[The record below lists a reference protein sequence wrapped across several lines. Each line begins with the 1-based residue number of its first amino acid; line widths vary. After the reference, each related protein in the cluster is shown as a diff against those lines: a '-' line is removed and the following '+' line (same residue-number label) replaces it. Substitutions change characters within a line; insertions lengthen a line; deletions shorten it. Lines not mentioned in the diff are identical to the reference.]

1 MERETILV
9 PVTNFSIRQICD
21 SGQCFRMA
29 PLEDG
34 RYQVIAHGR
43 RLELGQDG
51 ETVTFYCGR
60 QDYEDVWKRYF
71 DLDAD
76 YGEIIGRIDPDDAYL
91 TAAAQFGSGI
101 RILNQ
106 DLWEMIIT
114 FIISQ
119 QNNIKR
125 IRRCIDRICE
135 KYGVWR
141 DGFFDFPTPEALA
154 EATEEELRACGLGY
168 RSRYLAGTARMA
180 VDGEVCL
187 GRLKSMGYEEAK
199 TELLKLP
206 GIGGKVADCVCLFA
220 LHHLDAFPVDTHIRQ
235 VLDRWYPDGFPAER
249 YAGYLGV
256 LQQYTFYY
264 DLMGEGRE
272 KQEKSS

>member
-1 MERETILV
+1 MEREEIKV

-21 SGQCFRMA
+21 SGQCFRMS

-34 RYQVIAHGR
+34 RYQVIACGK
-43 RLELGQDG
+43 RLELYQDG
-51 ETVTFYCGR
+51 EAVTFYCGR
-60 QDYEDVWKRYF
+60 QDFENIWKRYF
-71 DLDAD
+71 DLETD
-76 YGEIIGRIDPDDAYL
+76 YGKIIGSISPDDVYL
-91 TAAAQFGSGI
+91 TRAARFGSGI

-125 IRRCIDRICE
+125 IRRCIDTICE
-135 KYGVWR
+135 RYGMPC
-141 DGFFDFPTPEALA
+141 DGFFDFPAPEALA
-154 EATEEELRACGLGY
+154 GVTEEELRSCGLGY
-168 RSRYLAGTARMA
+168 RSRYLTGTAAA
-180 VDGEVCL
+180 VAGGEVCL
-187 GRLKSMGYEEAK
+187 ERLKGMGYEEAK

-206 GIGGKVADCVCLFA
+206 GIGSKVADCVCLFA

-235 VLDRWYPDGFPAER
+235 VLERWYPDGFPAKL

-264 DLMGEGRE
+264 DLMGEGRGN
-272 KQEKSS
+272 

>member
-1 MERETILV
+1 MEQEKIKI
-9 PVTNFSIRQICD
+9 PVTNFSVGQICE
-21 SGQCFRMA
+21 SGQCFRMN
-29 PLEDG
+29 PLGDG
-34 RYQVIAHGR
+34 RYQVIAYGR
-43 RLELGQDG
+43 RLELWQDG
-51 ETVTFYCGR
+51 EVVTFSCGR
-60 QDYEDVWKRYF
+60 QDYEAIWKRYF
-71 DLDAD
+71 DLEED
-76 YGEIIGRIDPDDAYL
+76 YGKIIDSIDPGDAYL
-91 TAAAQFGSGI
+91 TRAARFGSGI

-125 IRRCIDRICE
+125 IRKCIATICE
-135 KYGVWR
+135 RYGAPC

-154 EATEEELRACGLGY
+154 AATEEELRSCGLGY
-168 RSRYLAGTARMA
+168 RSRYLTGTARSIA
-180 VDGEVCL
+180 DGTVSL
-187 GRLKSMGYEEAK
+187 DLLKTMGYQEAK

-272 KQEKSS
+272 P